1 MRGRKPLGYRD
12 ARLGYGGFWGNTFP
26 AASPLS
32 LACGVVFSSRARQ
45 YLLLQYGLR
54 SMLTALTN
62 MDISQINSQSLLR
75 LLALTERKEELLSIV
90 DEIDA
95 AIIDTLRGGSRSRFS
110 KFRPNP

>member
-1 MRGRKPLGYRD
+1 
-12 ARLGYGGFWGNTFP
+12 
-26 AASPLS
+26 
-32 LACGVVFSSRARQ
+32 
-45 YLLLQYGLR
+45 
-54 SMLTALTN
+54 MLTALTN